1 MRKSKTLFVTLVVFC
16 LVLSSAMASPSMWG
30 WLQSDPSSEV
40 LEVPAETLPEEQPKL
55 TQDSTSS
62 KATSKEK
69 VEYVTVPKNV
79 FEAALGEIEEGNAS
93 NKKGGETVETARQ
106 SLQDAA
112 VVAKAEP
119 KMQYFGVMEGA
130 WNPGA
135 FELGVGLGFIFKD
148 ALIGKI
154 GVEKK
159 NILDMSDWLDWKN
172 AYKVTASVGIIF

>member
-1 MRKSKTLFVTLVVFC
+1 MRKSKAILVTLALLL
-16 LVLSSAMASPSMWG
+16 LVPSLLMASPSTWG
-30 WLQSDPSSEV
+30 WLQSNQPSES
-40 LEVPAETLPEEQPKL
+40 LELPAETLPEEQPKL
-55 TQDSTSS
+55 TPDSPSS
-62 KATSKEK
+62 KATSKAK
-69 VEYVTVPKNV
+69 VEYVTVPKDV

-93 NKKGGETVETARQ
+93 NKKGGEAVEAARQ
-106 SLQDAA
+106 SLQDSA
-112 VVAKAEP
+112 VATKYAP
-119 KMQYFGVMEGA
+119 KLQYFGVMEGG
-130 WNPGA
+130 WNPDA